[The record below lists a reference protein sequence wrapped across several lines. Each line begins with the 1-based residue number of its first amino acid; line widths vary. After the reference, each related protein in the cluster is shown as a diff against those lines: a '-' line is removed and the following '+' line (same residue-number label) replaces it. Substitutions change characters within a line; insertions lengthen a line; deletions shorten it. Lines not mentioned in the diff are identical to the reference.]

1 MWPLCVASAPCKAF
15 AQSLPSA
22 LRGARAVGRKA
33 GSRSVFLQPVLN
45 WSQRGQQQARADT
58 FALGLFAGG
67 ASDLSETPGCSSG
80 TGLSERL
87 RGLCFKGIATLFSS
101 WRALWPGPVP
111 WLPVFPPTPSA
122 SLCSLAPSSARATGL
137 LLWLIPGMWG
147 KGCEIGRRSLA
158 PQRKGSLA
166 KRSCEAKF

>member
-1 MWPLCVASAPCKAF
+1 MRPLCVASAPCKAF

-87 RGLCFKGIATLFSS
+87 P
-101 WRALWPGPVP
+101 RALFQRNCHSLFLLESSVAWP
-111 WLPVFPPTPSA
+111 S
-122 SLCSLAPSSARATGL
+122 SLAAGVPSHTLGFPL
-137 LLWLIPGMWG
+137 LSSSFL
-147 KGCEIGRRSLA
+147 S
-158 PQRKGSLA
+158 
-166 KRSCEAKF
+166 